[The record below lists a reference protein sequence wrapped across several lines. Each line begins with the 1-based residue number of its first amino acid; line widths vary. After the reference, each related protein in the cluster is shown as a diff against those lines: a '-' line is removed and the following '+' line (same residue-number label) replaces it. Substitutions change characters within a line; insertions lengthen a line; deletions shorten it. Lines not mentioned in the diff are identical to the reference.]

1 MAKKKLVFGQMTLGG
16 SLALDWMKNET
27 EVNVAKIEMGPST
40 AFASYNLP
48 EWIDEKTCDIALLHP
63 DEAFHNPVLITQR
76 SIIRQLE
83 HFCVEKE
90 AEGADTRVEKK
101 GKVEVAVLDFGDSYV
116 TLYFSRDKSKG
127 KYAPY
132 QIEERN

>member
-1 MAKKKLVFGQMTLGG
+1 MTKKKLVFGQMTLGG

-40 AFASYNLP
+40 AFSSYNLP

-63 DEAFHNPVLITQR
+63 DDAWANPVLVTQR

-83 HFCVEKE
+83 FFCVEKE
-90 AEGADTRVEKK
+90 KEGAETRIEKRNK
-101 GKVEVAVLDFGDSYV
+101 IEIGILDFGDEYV
-116 TLYFSRDKSKG
+116 SLYFSRDKSK
-127 KYAPY
+127 KFSQYV
-132 QIEERN
+132 IEERN